1 MENAN
6 MYFNEDEDNSPTPE
20 FDLTLFPKVFQEGDV
35 AYQLTELYSLFLY
48 IKEESNEAPCLTLAD
63 IKANLDGFKEELIL
77 VLLELLVQKRILKCV
92 SINRIK
98 YWTSRDNN
106 KL

>member
-1 MENAN
+1 